1 MICQPESDRRKLLGE
16 RRRTMITIPEGWF
29 AGIDIAVVIFY
40 AVLIA
45 KGAKKGFLY
54 QILSFA
60 GTVLSFFIAWR
71 YDSVAAQY
79 IRLWPKD
86 WNPFADSLFADSF
99 IDFMN
104 EAVWFLVLFLIVRII
119 FHLLCSLASGLQK
132 VPVLREVS
140 GLLGGLLGAGI
151 ATIWILVFSVFLN
164 TPVFANGTAC
174 ADSTLIGK
182 ISEPV
187 SETMSE
193 LGVQTNSMKAL
204 NKLFTDMNSMDDSD
218 KQAVAKWLES
228 HGYEKLEEG
237 IQISLPSDGDRNE
250 SAGEQS

>member
-1 MICQPESDRRKLLGE
+1 MFYW
-16 RRRTMITIPEGWF
+16 RTVSRSTLTEYSGLS
-29 AGIDIAVVIFY
+29 ASGIV
-40 AVLIA
+40 
-45 KGAKKGFLY
+45 
-54 QILSFA
+54 
-60 GTVLSFFIAWR
+60 
-71 YDSVAAQY
+71 
-79 IRLWPKD
+79 
-86 WNPFADSLFADSF
+86 LFALLLYAALMWMGKRLMAGASA
-99 IDFMN
+99 
-104 EAVWFLVLFLIVRII
+104 EAIKASLAGGGLVLFLIVRII

-132 VPVLREVS
+132 VPVVLEAS

-174 ADSTLIGK
+174 ADSTLVGK

-193 LGVQTNSMKAL
+193 LGIQTNSMKAL

>member
-1 MICQPESDRRKLLGE
+1 
-16 RRRTMITIPEGWF
+16 MITIPEGWF
-29 AGIDIAVVIFY
+29 AGIDIAAVIFY

-60 GTVLSFFIAWR
+60 GTLLSFFLAWR
-71 YDSVAAQY
+71 YHSIVASH
-79 IRLWPKD
+79 IRLWPES
-86 WNPFADSLFADSF
+86 WNPFASSLFADSF
-99 IDFMN
+99 AEFMN
-104 EAVWFLVLFLIVRII
+104 EAVWFLVLFLIVKIL

-151 ATIWILVFSVFLN
+151 ATIWVLVFSVFLN
-164 TPVFANGTAC
+164 TPVFANGAAC
-174 ADSTLIGK
+174 AESTLIGK

-187 SETMSE
+187 SETLSS
-193 LGVQTNSMKAL
+193 LGVQTGSLKAL
-204 NKLFTDMNSMDDSD
+204 NKLFTDMKSMEDSD
-218 KQAVAKWLES
+218 KKAVAKWLES

-237 IQISLPSDGDRNE
+237 MQIPLPSDGEHHE